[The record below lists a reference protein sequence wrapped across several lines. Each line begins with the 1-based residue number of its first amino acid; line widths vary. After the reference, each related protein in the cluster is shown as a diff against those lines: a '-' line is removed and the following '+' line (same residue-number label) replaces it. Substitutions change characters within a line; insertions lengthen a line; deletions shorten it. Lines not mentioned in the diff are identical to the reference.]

1 MENRNEALREII
13 EHEQDGHAA
22 GQKGGLQTG
31 KTNHQKEEI
40 RFWMLRIQRNHDGAG
55 SRGETGQRPERRRSA
70 RRVRAILEDIQHSLH
85 WGLPFFYR
93 VVNKMVKVQFIRITN
108 LEGSTGKL

>member
-13 EHEQDGHAA
+13 EQDGHAA

-55 SRGETGQRPERRRSA
+55 SRGETGQRPERQIGGISKW
-70 RRVRAILEDIQHSLH
+70 LEM
-85 WGLPFFYR
+85 FFR
-93 VVNKMVKVQFIRITN
+93 NKQQKIW
-108 LEGSTGKL
+108 EC